1 MNWNRVDLLVEDI
14 YGKLNIGFT
23 PIFKETVE
31 SFKKMGYKRILDI
44 GCGYGKHS
52 IYLLENSFNVT
63 SIDINEQSIEWLKG
77 YIDKKCITNINLIKS
92 DINDLPFKDNYF
104 DAIICSSVIHH
115 QHLKQIKNSISEIYR
130 VLKQNGCILVDFM
143 SLEDD
148 SFGLGGEIGKN
159 TFIGSREGEE
169 DVPHHYTDV
178 NKLKKLFK
186 NFRDIRIF
194 KNEYNLVIDSKNKIK
209 SRMLDVLA
217 YK

>member
-1 MNWNRVDLLVEDI
+1 MIWSTINLPVENI

-23 PIFKETVE
+23 PIFKESVKR
-31 SFKKMGYKRILDI
+31 FKKAGYKRILDI

-52 IYLLENSFNVT
+52 IYLSENGFNLT
-63 SIDINEQSIEWLKG
+63 SIDINKQSIEWLKG
-77 YIDKKCITNINLIKS
+77 YIDRKSISNINLIQS
-92 DINDLPFKDNYF
+92 DINDIPFEDNYF
-104 DAIICSSVIHH
+104 DGIICSSVIHH
-115 QHLKQIKNSISEIYR
+115 QNLKQIKNSIAEIYR

-148 SFGLGGEIGKN
+148 SFGLGEEIEKN

-169 DVPHHYTDV
+169 DIPHHYTDI
-178 NKLKKLFK
+178 NKLKELFK
-186 NFRDIRIF
+186 DFRDIKIF
-194 KNEYNLVIDSKNKIK
+194 KNEYHIVIDSKSKFK

>member
-1 MNWNRVDLLVEDI
+1 MNWSTVDLPVEEI

-23 PIFKETVE
+23 PIFKE
-31 SFKKMGYKRILDI
+31 SIKNFKKVEYKRILDI

-52 IYLLENSFNVT
+52 IYLSENSFIVT
-63 SIDINEQSIEWLKG
+63 SIDINKQSIEWLKG
-77 YIDKKCITNINLIKS
+77 YIDRKNISNINLIQS
-92 DINDLPFKDNYF
+92 DINDLPFEENYF

-115 QHLKQIKNSISEIYR
+115 QNLKQIKNSIGEIYR

-148 SFGLGGEIGKN
+148 SFGLGEEIEKN

-169 DVPHHYTDV
+169 DIPHHYSDS
-178 NKLKKLFK
+178 NKLKELFK
-186 NFRDIRIF
+186 DFKDIEIF
-194 KNEYNLVIDSKNKIK
+194 KNEYHIVIDSKNKIK